1 VAYIALFVALGG
13 VSYAAVKLP
22 ANSVGTKQLKPNA
35 VTLSKIAGSARDA
48 LVGQRGAKGDPGL
61 PGAKGETGLQ
71 GLQGETGLRGLQG
84 ETGLRGLQGETGLRG
99 PQGDIALM
107 SNTTPCSAS
116 ASEARYGAV
125 VGTAACSADEVAVTY
140 AAPVTGTLTSMA
152 VSLSNQHSNQRIVV
166 RRNGSNTSLVATC
179 SGGPS
184 CTIAGAPVSV
194 TGGDKLSLLFVTLN
208 GGSAPDGFGVV
219 ADAAHVSLVLRPG

>member
-22 ANSVGTKQLKPNA
+22 ANSVGTKHLKPHA
-35 VTLSKIAGSARDA
+35 VTLSKIAGSARNA
-48 LVGQRGAKGDPGL
+48 LAGQRGPKGDPGL
-61 PGAKGETGLQ
+61 PGPKGETGSQ
-71 GLQGETGLRGLQG
+71 GLQGETGSQGLQG
-84 ETGLRGLQGETGLRG
+84 ETGSQGLQGETGLRG

-107 SNTTPCSAS
+107 SNTTPCGAS
-116 ASEARYGAV
+116 AQARYGAV
-125 VGTAACSADEVAVTY
+125 VGTAACTADETAVTY

-152 VSLSNQHSNQRIVV
+152 VSLTNQQSFQRIVV

-179 SGGPS
+179 NAGP

-194 TGGDKLSLLFVTLN
+194 TAGDKLSLLFVTLN
-208 GGSAPDGFGVV
+208 AGGVPDGFGLV